1 MRWQTAGRVTTV
13 HASLFNMLK
22 QATNQNIDAIADDV
36 HIDLDRGCSATP
48 DPPEPRT
55 PPIDGGAISKSAF
68 NSGRAAGMR
77 VSPSCM
83 NSLW

>member
-1 MRWQTAGRVTTV
+1 MGTTSPVHNDDAFGDDAFGDGEGEGEGEDMTLGMEGLGDRNGR
-13 HASLFNMLK
+13 
-22 QATNQNIDAIADDV
+22 
-36 HIDLDRGCSATP
+36 C
-48 DPPEPRT
+48 
-55 PPIDGGAISKSAF
+55 IDGGAISKSAF